1 MSEEEP
7 DMEKSDTDTLISVQL
22 EGYEV
27 MEKEVKQSGNS
38 GRVYLPNDWVG
49 CRVKI
54 IRVTPLQDDK
64 K

>member
-1 MSEEEP
+1 MASEEEP
-7 DMEKSDTDTLISVQL
+7 ELRKQSTETLVSIQL

-27 MEKEVKQSGNS
+27 IEKDVKQSGNS

-54 IRVTPLQDDK
+54 IRLDQLVEK
-64 K
+64 